1 MTPGEEDDD
10 DNDDDD
16 DDDDHDNDNDDECV
30 TWGEEVIRRERTTN
44 VLVWLT
50 IMTNVN

>member
-1 MTPGEEDDD
+1 MTPGEEED

-16 DDDDHDNDNDDECV
+16 DDDDDNDDGNDWV
-30 TWGEEVIRRERTTN
+30 TWGEEVIRRERATN

-50 IMTNVN
+50 IMTSVN

>member
-10 DNDDDD
+10 DNDDD
-16 DDDDHDNDNDDECV
+16 DNDDECV
-30 TWGEEVIRRERTTN
+30 TWGEEVIRRERATN